1 MRLLQARVL
10 GIMAVET
17 ERGSALGQMEIE
29 LGLARFSTFM
39 GAVASV
45 ASQIERGMTAAFFRD
60 VQSLFVAIETEILA
74 LVPRLRFQQLI
85 LVIAGVRVV
94 TLDAVAHRRRMHRAF
109 EGRGVFLRVASQ
121 AEGLRSRSDQL
132 DAGPIFIDPNV
143 MAAQAAR
150 RDRRMDRPPLGL
162 LFRVLETLCRINILV
177 ERNWMLFRECRYEPD
192 QKKKCQQLEEAGEGL
207 TETCF
212 SVHS

>member
-17 ERGSALGQMEIE
+17 ERGSALGQMKIE

-85 LVIAGVRVV
+85 LIVAGVRVV

-109 EGRGVFLRVASQ
+109 EGRRVFLRVASQ

-132 DAGPIFIDPNV
+132 DAGHIFVDPNF
-143 MAAQAAR
+143 MAAQGAR
-150 RDRRMDRPPLGL
+150 RDPRMDTLPLRFISMAL
-162 LFRVLETLCRINILV
+162 
-177 ERNWMLFRECRYEPD
+177 
-192 QKKKCQQLEEAGEGL
+192 
-207 TETCF
+207 
-212 SVHS
+212 